1 MESQHINRQG
11 EGWICDEC
19 NRSLNHGKL
28 PKYSLANNMWLGN
41 PPLVLRK
48 LTFAETLLI
57 ARHYPR
63 CYVFKLYPKDSMRG
77 SNPAHLQRG
86 MAGNVTLYEVN
97 TNAVGGML
105 EGQLFP
111 QPVETL
117 SNIIAITFIGTRC
130 LPSNWMARTFKV
142 RRSAVHQ
149 ALQWLQANNELYRD
163 IVISSTQLASL
174 PEDDVPD
181 EVNALIRHVDD
192 ETVAIQEREG
202 YVNDE
207 MGK

>member
-1 MESQHINRQG
+1 
-11 EGWICDEC
+11 
-19 NRSLNHGKL
+19 
-28 PKYSLANNMWLGN
+28 MWLGD

-48 LTFAETLLI
+48 LTFTKMLLV

-105 EGQLFP
+105 EGKLLP
-111 QPVETL
+111 QPIETL
-117 SNIIAITFIGTRC
+117 SNIIAITFIGTRR

-163 IVISSTQLASL
+163 IVISPQQLAAL
-174 PEDDVPD
+174 PEDNIPA
-181 EVNALIRHVDD
+181 EVMALIQHIDD
-192 ETVAIQEREG
+192 ESVAIQERAG
-202 YVNDE
+202 YINDE
-207 MGK
+207 VGKWFYNRGGKPELTLSRRGGS